1 MNFRFLLAE
10 ILLLAEIRLLAEES
24 EKALDE
30 QRRQLAIKND
40 ELHTLEQVNYIYEQ
54 KLSI

>member
-1 MNFRFLLAE
+1 MNFRFLIAE
-10 ILLLAEIRLLAEES
+10 ICLLAEES

-40 ELHTLEQVNYIYEQ
+40 ELHTLEQVNYIFEQ

>member
-1 MNFRFLLAE
+1 MNFRF
-10 ILLLAEIRLLAEES
+10 LLAEIRLLAEES

-40 ELHTLEQVNYIYEQ
+40 ELHTLEQVNYIFEQ

>member
-1 MNFRFLLAE
+1 MNFRF
-10 ILLLAEIRLLAEES
+10 LLAEIRLLAEES

-40 ELHTLEQVNYIYEQ
+40 ELHTLEQVNYIFGQ